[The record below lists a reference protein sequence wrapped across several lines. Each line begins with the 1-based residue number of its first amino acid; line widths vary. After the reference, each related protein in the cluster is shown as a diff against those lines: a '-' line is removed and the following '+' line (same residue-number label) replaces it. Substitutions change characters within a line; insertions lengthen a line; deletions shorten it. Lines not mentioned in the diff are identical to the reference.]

1 MRAASV
7 ACLQVAACAALTNIP
22 YIERVRDALLSER
35 ARLFE
40 QLQQV
45 SWLEPYPSQ
54 ANFILCK
61 VLEVRVWFEPPQLD
75 MVMQG
80 ERSCS
85 ALHCRSVRI
94 SMPCSW
100 EYRPVPLRAATARVR
115 LLWRASGYVWLLR
128 LLQLCSCAG
137 P

>member
-1 MRAASV
+1 VCAASA

-61 VLEVRVWFEPPQLD
+61 VLEVRAHAAAWYSRGTQLTGT
-75 MVMQG
+75 VTVLSRNTHQ
-80 ERSCS
+80 
-85 ALHCRSVRI
+85 
-94 SMPCSW
+94 
-100 EYRPVPLRAATARVR
+100 AAAI
-115 LLWRASGYVWLLR
+115 
-128 LLQLCSCAG
+128 
-137 P
+137 